1 MIKMKTRISLTGHS
15 VYYRYDNLRV
25 IIIGMVLLFFI
36 ICTIFPFYWLITASI
51 KSDEHIITSQFYLIP
66 PRITIEHYVNI
77 FAYANIGRHFVNTVI
92 VAAITVVVCLCAIIP
107 AAYALSVLKVKG
119 RFFISRFILALQMIP
134 TILLVIPLFIILQ
147 TLGLINTYWALILS
161 YTTFTIPFCF
171 LLLSSYFAGLPNELF
186 ESAHLDGAS
195 SFYSL
200 IRIALPLTTPG
211 IITTGTYSFLMGWND
226 FLFANTFTSS
236 ANVRTLCV
244 EVIRLVGTWG
254 TQWGNLAAGASV
266 TVLPVIILFLLAN
279 KYIISGLTAGAV
291 KG

>member
-1 MIKMKTRISLTGHS
+1 MKKQISLTGDNI
-15 VYYRYDNLRV
+15 YYRYDNHRV
-25 IIIGMVLLFFI
+25 VLVGIVMLFFI
-36 ICTIFPFYWLITASI
+36 VLILFPFFWLITASF
-51 KSDEHIITSQFYLIP
+51 KPNEFIISSEFYFLP
-66 PRITIEHYVNI
+66 PRVTLENYQTIFLH
-77 FAYANIGRHFVNTVI
+77 ANIGRHFINTVI
-92 VAAITVVVCLCAIIP
+92 VAGFTVIVSLAAIIP
-107 AAYALSVLKVKG
+107 AAYALSVLRVKG
-119 RFFISRFILALQMIP
+119 RLFIGRFILALQMVP

-147 TLGLINTYWALILS
+147 NFRLINTFWALIIS

-171 LLLSSYFAGLPNELF
+171 LLLSSYFAGLPGELF
-186 ESAHLDGAS
+186 ESAYLDGAS
-195 SFYSL
+195 SFKSL
-200 IRIALPLTTPG
+200 IYIALPLTTPG

-254 TQWGNLAAGASV
+254 TQWGSLSAGATV
-266 TVLPVIILFLLAN
+266 TVLPVVILFLLAN

>member
-1 MIKMKTRISLTGHS
+1 MRRYISLTGGI
-15 VYYRYDNLRV
+15 YYRYDNLRV
-25 IIIGMVLLFFI
+25 IIIGIILLFFI
-36 ICTIFPFYWLITASI
+36 VCILFPFFWLITASI
-51 KSDEHIITSQFYLIP
+51 KPQEFIISTKFYFLP
-66 PRITIEHYVNI
+66 PQVTFDHYITIFTH
-77 FAYANIGRHFVNTVI
+77 ANIGRNFINTAI
-92 VAAITVVVCLCAIIP
+92 VASITVLMSLVAIIP

-119 RFFISRFILALQMIP
+119 RLLISRFILALQMIP
-134 TILLVIPLFIILQ
+134 TILLVIPLYIILQ
-147 TLGLINTYWALILS
+147 RVRLINTYWALILS

-171 LLLSSYFAGLPNELF
+171 LLLSSYFAGLPAELF
-186 ESAHLDGAS
+186 ESAYIDGAN

-211 IITTGTYSFLMGWND
+211 IITTATYSFLMSWND

-236 ANVRTLCV
+236 ENIRTLCV

-266 TVLPVIILFLLAN
+266 TIMPVIIVFLLAN

>member
-1 MIKMKTRISLTGHS
+1 MRRHESLTNSS

-25 IIIGMVLLFFI
+25 IIIGMIMFIFI
-36 ICTIFPFYWLITASI
+36 ICTLFPFFWLVTASI
-51 KSDEHIITSQFYLIP
+51 KPQEYIVSSHFYFLP
-66 PRITIEHYVNI
+66 PRVTHEHYVTI
-77 FAYANIGRHFVNTVI
+77 FKYANIGRNFINTVI
-92 VAAITVVVCLCAIIP
+92 VAAVTVIVSLGVIIP
-107 AAYALSVLKVKG
+107 AAYALSVLKVRG
-119 RFFISRFILALQMIP
+119 RAFIGRFILALQMVP
-134 TILLVIPLFIILQ
+134 TILLVIPLYIILQ
-147 TLGLINTYWALILS
+147 RLRLINTYWALILS

-171 LLLSSYFAGLPNELF
+171 LLLSSYFAGLPSELF
-186 ESAHLDGAS
+186 ESAYIDGAN

-226 FLFANTFTSS
+226 FLFANTFVSS
-236 ANVRTLCV
+236 DKLRTLCV

-254 TQWGNLAAGASV
+254 TQWGSLAAGASV
-266 TVLPVIILFLLAN
+266 TVIPVIIVFLLAN

>member
-1 MIKMKTRISLTGHS
+1 MRKKISLTAGNI
-15 VYYRYDNLRV
+15 YYRYDNLRV
-25 IIIGMVLLFFI
+25 ILIGIMMLFFLLLVL
-36 ICTIFPFYWLITASI
+36 FPFFWLITASI
-51 KSDEHIITSQFYLIP
+51 KPSEYIISAQFYFLP
-66 PRITIEHYVNI
+66 PRITFDHYVTI
-77 FAYANIGRHFVNTVI
+77 FLHANIGRHFVNTVI
-92 VAAITVVVCLCAIIP
+92 VAGSTVIVSLAAIIP

-119 RFFISRFILALQMIP
+119 RFFIGRFILALQMVP

-147 TLGLINTYWALILS
+147 NFRLINTFWSLIIS

-171 LLLSSYFAGLPNELF
+171 LLLSSYFAGLPGELF
-186 ESAHLDGAS
+186 ESAYIDGAS
-195 SFYSL
+195 SFHSL

-254 TQWGNLAAGASV
+254 TEWGSLSAGATV
-266 TVLPVIILFLLAN
+266 TVLPVVIVFLLAN